1 MSIRVALAD
10 DHRMF
15 REALAGTLAAETDI
29 EIVGQADTG
38 RAGIELAQSAR
49 PDILVLDIAMPDMNG
64 IEVAQRLRACC
75 PEVRVL
81 ALSGYAD
88 KRFVQEMLRAGAA
101 GYVVKTAAGA
111 ELVQAIRAVAKAQH
125 YLSPEITSAVLGDYR
140 NASPSDAPPANVL
153 GRRERQVLALVAQGQ
168 RSPAIATRLKIS
180 VATVEGHRRNIKRKL
195 GLHTVADLTRYAVRE
210 GLVSL

>member
-15 REALAGTLAAETDI
+15 REALAGTLAAEPDI
-29 EIVGQADTG
+29 EIVGQADNG
-38 RAGIELAQSAR
+38 RAGIELVQSAR
-49 PDILVLDIAMPDMNG
+49 PDVLVLDIAMPDMNG
-64 IEVAQRLRACC
+64 LEVAQRLRACC
-75 PEVRVL
+75 PEVKVL

-111 ELVQAIRAVAKAQH
+111 ELVLAIRAVAKAQH
-125 YLSPEITSAVLGDYR
+125 YLSPEITGAVLGDYR
-140 NASPSDAPPANVL
+140 NASPSAAPPANVL
-153 GRRERQVLALVAQGQ
+153 GRRERQVLALIAEGQ
-168 RSPAIATRLKIS
+168 RSPAIAARLKIS
-180 VATVEGHRRNIKRKL
+180 VATVDGHRRNIKRKL

>member
-15 REALAGTLAAETDI
+15 REALVGTLATEPDI
-29 EIVGQADTG
+29 EIVGQADSG
-38 RAGIELAQSAR
+38 RAGIELAQTAH
-49 PDILVLDIAMPDMNG
+49 PDVLVLDIAMPDMNG
-64 IEVAQRLRACC
+64 IEAAQRLRVCC
-75 PEVRVL
+75 PEVKVL

-88 KRFVQEMLRAGAA
+88 KRFVQEMLRAGAS

-111 ELVQAIRAVAKAQH
+111 ELVHAIRAVAKAQH
-125 YLSPEITSAVLGDYR
+125 YLSPEITGAILGEYR
-140 NASPSDAPPANVL
+140 NASPPASVL
-153 GRRERQVLALVAQGQ
+153 GRRERQVLALIAEGQ
-168 RSPAIATRLKIS
+168 RSSAIAARLKIS
-180 VATVEGHRRNIKRKL
+180 VATVDGHRRNIKRKL